1 MCAKNVCPSH
11 ISLCKNNVNAN
22 NVCTTG
28 ELLAEKIKH
37 THDTWTYPQTS
48 QVVTATRMS
57 PLSPLYTLPLTKE
70 QDAAVWIYS
79 GKILEPLQA
88 SRHAVIRDRELME
101 NQSAEVEWPGE
112 ERRLVFCMASFCNNL
127 QPPVCLSLIHTS
139 CSCNSM

>member
-37 THDTWTYPQTS
+37 THDTWTYPQIS

-112 ERRLVFCMASFCNNL
+112 ERRLVFCMASCL
-127 QPPVCLSLIHTS
+127 QQPPSLSIS
-139 CSCNSM
+139 YSY